1 MEIKL
6 RLHWWLGSYLPDSH
20 AKSVTLILT
29 ERRSIDEL
37 LQMQGIPREEVGL
50 IVVNGSLSSRDRTV
64 NDRDD
69 VQLYPWLEGG

>member
-6 RLHWWLGSYLPDSH
+6 RLHWWLGSYLPGSH
-20 AKSVTLILT
+20 AKSVTLILS

-50 IVVNGSLSSRDRTV
+50 IVVNGSLSSRDRTL